1 MNHGDATA
9 VTLLTALSLVPSSHA
24 SALLRHTL
32 CNFLM
37 QNPPL
42 PQFLSMKFAFE
53 IKTEP
58 TLHAAV
64 IIAVTFASSGALA
77 MVAVSLDNPS
87 VTIYSVA
94 ILAIIIWIAV
104 TWTSP

>member
-1 MNHGDATA
+1 
-9 VTLLTALSLVPSSHA
+9 
-24 SALLRHTL
+24 
-32 CNFLM
+32 
-37 QNPPL
+37 
-42 PQFLSMKFAFE
+42 MKFAFE

-77 MVAVSLDNPS
+77 TIAVSLDIPS
-87 VTIYSVA
+87 VAIYSVS

-104 TWTSP
+104 TRTA

>member
-1 MNHGDATA
+1 
-9 VTLLTALSLVPSSHA
+9 
-24 SALLRHTL
+24 
-32 CNFLM
+32 
-37 QNPPL
+37 
-42 PQFLSMKFAFE
+42 MKFAFE

-77 MVAVSLDNPS
+77 TIAVSLDNPS
-87 VTIYSVA
+87 VAIYSVS

-104 TWTSP
+104 TRTA

>member
-1 MNHGDATA
+1 
-9 VTLLTALSLVPSSHA
+9 
-24 SALLRHTL
+24 
-32 CNFLM
+32 
-37 QNPPL
+37 
-42 PQFLSMKFAFE
+42 MKFAFE

-77 MVAVSLDNPS
+77 TIAVSLDNPS
-87 VTIYSVA
+87 VAIYSVS

-104 TWTSP
+104 GPRRPSLYSTHFLIL